1 MLSERSASAFLRTAA
16 IACLIIIS
24 VHTVGAETLNYRNY
38 QFIHQNKDSLLV
50 RHLLGKIEPSLIKI
64 EDFFG
69 YAPVSLVTIYLT
81 RSEADYRKLTRNGIP
96 EWSQAV
102 AFGKEKIIV
111 LKLISADDVLK
122 GPEVLLHELVHI
134 YFAERFPPGRVPN
147 WLNEGLAQ
155 YLSGK
160 RLTLQDKVFLA
171 QSMSAKKL
179 IGLDGLDTLL
189 TFSRP
194 RARLA
199 YIEALSAVEY
209 FIQDFGVN
217 IRSLSSTKGTSTG
230 FDRLSLRS
238 LSSSKGTGIGFNKL
252 SLRSLSLSKG
262 TGIGFDPDTS
272 GQATLSHRSLSSACP
287 DSSGSKG
294 SGSGFDKLSQRS
306 LSSAC
311 PDLSGSKGTVNPGY
325 ERLKELVKTLRT
337 ERSLNKAFLMVT
349 GSDYIDFE
357 VGWYAWLD
365 EKFHWL
371 LILNIDNL
379 LWIGMGVLALLA
391 IVFVRWRNRRKIKQW
406 EAEDESYIDIE
417 RE

>member
-238 LSSSKGTGIGFNKL
+238 LSS
-252 SLRSLSLSKG
+252 
-262 TGIGFDPDTS
+262 
-272 GQATLSHRSLSSACP
+272 ACP

-325 ERLKELVKTLRT
+325 QRLKELVKTLRT

-406 EAEDESYIDIE
+406 EAEDESYIDTE

>member
-238 LSSSKGTGIGFNKL
+238 LSS
-252 SLRSLSLSKG
+252 
-262 TGIGFDPDTS
+262 
-272 GQATLSHRSLSSACP
+272 ACP

-294 SGSGFDKLSQRS
+294 SGSGFDKLSLRS

-406 EAEDESYIDIE
+406 EAEDESYIDTE